1 MKNLNH
7 IRKITLA
14 FLLLILSIPALAQSP
29 DLFNYQAVV
38 RDANGQVMQSQNVSF
53 QLSVLLGSSTGSNI
67 YTETHTLTTNQFG
80 MANLQVGNGTPVS
93 GTFGAID
100 WGMGTYFLQVELD
113 ETGGSNYSLMGSTQ
127 LVSVPYALHA
137 KTVEIDQVDDAD
149 ADPNNELQTIA
160 ATGSTV
166 TLSNGGGSFSIDDA
180 DASPSN
186 ELQDL
191 SLTGTTLS
199 LSNSTATVDL
209 SSLEDTLWQ
218 ANGNDIYNSNSG
230 NVGIG
235 TNSPSTWL
243 DIEPGASTTGNT
255 VLRAA
260 TPAATNYETTD
271 VALIQSGPTG
281 SGVGGTVLTVQS
293 RHAGDSALTLLDVR
307 NNAAATAQSQFIVTS
322 DGRVGIDT
330 EDPMAQ
336 FAVGPTYNFSSASL
350 ADSMDID
357 VHIGGVVNSTY
368 TQDAVKLHIA
378 RYDNDGS
385 LVYPIL
391 VEDENSNT
399 DFYLRNRPSS
409 SGSPFAYFGGNV
421 SINTDTTYGRFAV
434 NGNIRMLNSNNEQ
447 KFRTNISSGVGRWT
461 TYGSNGNATTTSTFV
476 SGNTNVGYL
485 GTYSDG
491 QFKTGITTGS
501 SDNTGQIYTTG
512 ANGSFNTVLYRNGSD
527 NNCGYIYAMDSS
539 SNDRASIYVSSVQNG
554 IIRLRGNTGQTSF
567 RATYLSGEEDHGYVS
582 VNDAGGEEAGM
593 YVNASGQGVVWG
605 DVKNFRMDHPTQQ
618 GKEIWYASLE
628 GPEAA
633 AYVRGT
639 GQIVNGEGI
648 VEFPEHFE
656 LVANPTTMTVTLT
669 PLSGQSK
676 GLAVIEKTAQGFK
689 VVELMSGNGNYEFD
703 WEAKAVRQGY
713 ENYRVIRDASEMEAG
728 DADQGP
734 MQPNFAVPA
743 TEEK

>member
-14 FLLLILSIPALAQSP
+14 FLLLIIGIPALAQSP

-38 RDANGQVMQSQNVSF
+38 RDANGQVMQSQSVSF

-80 MANLQVGNGTPVS
+80 MANLQVGNGVPVS

-113 ETGGSNYSLMGSTQ
+113 ETGGSNYSLMGTSQ

-180 DASPSN
+180 DADPNN

-199 LSNSTATVDL
+199 LSNSNATVDL
-209 SSLEDTLWQ
+209 SSLQDTLWQ
-218 ANGNDIYNSNSG
+218 ANGNDIYNANSG

-235 TNSPSTWL
+235 TNAPSSWL
-243 DIEPGASTTGNT
+243 DIAPTVGTTGNT

-260 TPAATNYETTD
+260 TPADNNYATTD
-271 VALIQSGPTG
+271 VAVIQSGPSG

-293 RHAGDSALTLLDVR
+293 RHSGDSALTLLDVR

-322 DGRVGIDT
+322 DGRAGIDT
-330 EDPMAQ
+330 EDPMAH
-336 FAVGPTYNFSSASL
+336 FAVGHNYNIASSSL
-350 ADSMDID
+350 ADSMNID
-357 VHIGGVVNSTY
+357 LHIGGTVNSTY
-368 TQDAVKLHIA
+368 TRDAVKLHIA

-434 NGNIRMLNSNNEQ
+434 NGNIRMLDGNNDQ
-447 KFRTNISSGVGRWT
+447 KFRTHIGSGVGRWT
-461 TYGSNGNATTTSTFV
+461 TYGSTGAAATTATST
-476 SGNTNVGYL
+476 STTTIGYL

-491 QFKTGITTGS
+491 DIKTGITTGS
-501 SDNTGQIYTTG
+501 SDNAGQIFTYG
-512 ANGSFNTVLYRNGSD
+512 PNGSFNTALFRNSSD

-539 SNDRASIYVSSVQNG
+539 SNDRAALIVGSVQTG
-554 IIRLRGNTGQTSF
+554 IMNLRANTGNYTI
-567 RATYLSGEEDHGYVS
+567 RGTYLTNYEDHGYLAVYDNS
-582 VNDAGGEEAGM
+582 GAEAGV

-689 VVELMSGNGNYEFD
+689 VVELMGGNGNYEFD

-743 TEEK
+743 IEEK